1 MNEDTEDRKKTE
13 NVGDR
18 LKKKKL
24 FFCNPIEK
32 KEKER
37 LCMSKKRFPVE
48 KKNCFLLF
56 CNNKLF
62 FFLLSFLLCILLDLL
77 NLYHF
82 KSVFKNPINPSTRF
96 FPCLITLFNPNCTN
110 FFFPIN
116 VASYKHISSGV
127 NNVLYLNII

>member
-1 MNEDTEDRKKTE
+1 MNEDTKDRKKTE

-48 KKNCFLLF
+48 KKNV
-56 CNNKLF
+56 F
-62 FFLLSFLLCILLDLL
+62 FIIL
-77 NLYHF
+77 
-82 KSVFKNPINPSTRF
+82 
-96 FPCLITLFNPNCTN
+96 
-110 FFFPIN
+110 
-116 VASYKHISSGV
+116 
-127 NNVLYLNII
+127 